1 MPHYRR
7 YSVKHKVAPPEGKVV
22 REKIPRYRY
31 NYQTLISLKRAD
43 YLTWILSSTR
53 QALVELSSGLEP
65 PRSSPR
71 S

>member
-22 REKIPRYRY
+22 REKI